1 MWFLPG
7 ALVSYTDKTDCHE
20 IDEILL
26 KAALKAIALNQIQCT
41 SNATTITH
49 HEGV

>member
-1 MWFLPG
+1 
-7 ALVSYTDKTDCHE
+7 
-20 IDEILL
+20 LL

-49 HEGV
+49 HEGVWTHNVSGDRHSLHR